1 MQGVND
7 MDTKQNN
14 RKSNNQSKG
23 LFSFLFREPDR
34 RQDKDGEAYAL
45 CAPSP
50 GLNGPGVNCVLVDE
64 NKRANY
70 SLRD

>member
-1 MQGVND
+1 

-14 RKSNNQSKG
+14 KKNQPNKG

-34 RQDKDGEAYAL
+34 RQEKDGEAYAL

-64 NKRANY
+64 NRRASH